1 MTDQEI
7 ENLINKRIDEL
18 RIRIFKYL
26 TENYVMKPITKEPQK
41 IGEPLEDK
49 LKKWKK
55 PDIEDLINKL
65 PL

>member
-7 ENLINKRIDEL
+7 EKLIDTKIDSL

-26 TENYVMKPITKEPQK
+26 KENYVMKPVTPQK
-41 IGEPLEDK
+41 IDTPLEEK
-49 LKKWKK
+49 IRQWTK
-55 PDIEDLINKL
+55 PDMNDLINKL